1 MIHLIAPPNKRLVW
15 YLSME
20 EYIAQ
25 HISDHVASTSV
36 RLSQMETKQTPPSVK
51 ENMGIFFTWVVP
63 PTVIF
68 GRHQVMADEVNMAY
82 CRSHGVQMY
91 RRKSGG
97 GCVYSDGGNLM
108 LSYITPDTH
117 SESVFQSYL
126 DSVTHALRQLG
137 FAAAKS
143 EHNDVLIGDR
153 KVSGNACY
161 ALPTGTIVH
170 GTMLFDVDFEALQ
183 QAITPTREKLA
194 KHGVQSVRQRVANL
208 KDLLDAVKDSEP
220 ITALTDIYALSD
232 YFVSSFCTSS
242 VSLTPRDIAAIDA
255 LERTYLDSAFIA
267 GR

>member
-1 MIHLIAPPNKRLVW
+1 MIHIIAPSNKRLVW

-20 EYIAQ
+20 EYLAQ
-25 HISDHVASTSV
+25 HISDPLDSISANLPQMDTRQISLSV
-36 RLSQMETKQTPPSVK
+36 P
-51 ENMGIFFTWVVP
+51 ENRGIFFTWIVP

-126 DSVTHALRQLG
+126 DSVAEALKRLG

-170 GTMLFDVDFEALQ
+170 GTMLYDVDFEALQ

-194 KHGVQSVRQRVANL
+194 KHGVQSVRQRVVNL
-208 KDLLDAVKDSEP
+208 KP
-220 ITALTDIYALSD
+220 ILEESTQAIQDIHGLSD
-232 YFVSSFCTSS
+232 YFVSSFCSS
-242 VSLTPRDIAAIDA
+242 SRMLTPEEIAAIDT
-255 LERTYLDSAFIA
+255 LEQTYLEPSFIE
-267 GR
+267 GK

>member
-1 MIHLIAPPNKRLVW
+1 MIHLIAPPHKRLVW

-20 EYIAQ
+20 EYLAQ

-36 RLSQMETKQTPPSVK
+36 RLSQMDSQQTPPSTQ
-51 ENMGIFFTWVVP
+51 ENRGIFFTWVVP

-82 CRSHGVQMY
+82 CQSHGVQMY

-97 GCVYSDGGNLM
+97 GCVYSDAGNLM

-126 DSVTHALRQLG
+126 DSVTESLRQLG

-170 GTMLFDVDFEALQ
+170 GTMLYDVDFEALQ

-194 KHGVQSVRQRVANL
+194 KHGVQSVRQRVVNL
-208 KDLLDAVKDSEP
+208 RSFMDETCAQG
-220 ITALTDIYALSD
+220 IQDIHALSN
-232 YFVSSFCTSS
+232 YFVSSFCTSERT
-242 VSLTPRDIAAIDA
+242 LTPQEIAAIDA
-255 LERTYLDSAFIA
+255 LEQTYLAPAFIE
-267 GR
+267 GK

>member
-1 MIHLIAPPNKRLVW
+1 MNHCQHIIAPPNKRLVW

-20 EYIAQ
+20 EYLAQ
-25 HISDHVASTSV
+25 HISDSVDSASV
-36 RLSQMETKQTPPSVK
+36 CLSQQDVNQTPSSAK
-51 ENMGIFFTWVVP
+51 ENGGIFFTWVVP

-97 GCVYSDGGNLM
+97 GCVYSDAGNLM

-126 DSVTHALRQLG
+126 DSVTQALRQLG

-170 GTMLFDVDFEALQ
+170 GTMLYDVDFEALP

-194 KHGVQSVRQRVANL
+194 KHGVQSVRQRVVNL
-208 KDLLDAVKDSEP
+208 RSLMEETGTQS
-220 ITALTDIYALSD
+220 IQDIHALSD
-232 YFVSSFCTSS
+232 YFVSSFCVSS
-242 VSLTPRDIAAIDA
+242 RTLTLQETAAIDA
-255 LERTYLDSAFIA
+255 LEQTYLEPSFIE
-267 GR
+267 GK